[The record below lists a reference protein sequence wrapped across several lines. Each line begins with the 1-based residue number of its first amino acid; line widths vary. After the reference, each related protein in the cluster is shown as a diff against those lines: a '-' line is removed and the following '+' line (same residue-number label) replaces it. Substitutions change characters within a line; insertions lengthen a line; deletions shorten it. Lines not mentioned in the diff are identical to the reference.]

1 MGWAAKIRPA
11 TTGDAAAISRLIL
24 SLARFFTVD
33 PGGRGAEDFLLSLQ
47 PDAVA
52 ARLASA
58 SFKTWVAVANGSDVA
73 GVIVVRGGHHLFHLF
88 VAEAFQGQ
96 GGARALWRHALS
108 HAATGVHVTVN
119 ATPFAKDFY
128 ERMGFAATGPAVQT
142 AGIAFIPMARRHDG
156 ADDGGTGSAAPPHG
170 RTDLA
175 GTAKTVQRRGS
186 SRCTPQLH

>member
-58 SFKTWVAVANGSDVA
+58 SFKTWVAVADGSDVA
-73 GVIVVRGGHHLFHLF
+73 GVIVVRGGHHIFHLF
-88 VAEAFQGQ
+88 VAEAFQAQ
-96 GGARALWRHALS
+96 GGARALWRHVLPHLPPGAR
-108 HAATGVHVTVN
+108 VTVN
-119 ATPFAKDFY
+119 ATLFAHGFY
-128 ERMGFAATGPAVQT
+128 ERMGFVATGPAVQT
-142 AGIAFIPMARRHDG
+142 AGIAFIPMAWRCHG
-156 ADDGGTGSAAPPHG
+156 EGGGGSSTGNPAPPHG
-170 RTDLA
+170 
-175 GTAKTVQRRGS
+175 
-186 SRCTPQLH
+186 PH